1 MDFKENTL
9 HYFEKQ
15 NNDSLHFECGGGFD
29 IDVIPVLL
37 EMFETHLLNDV
48 VSTQNLENDY
58 GPASMGLYE
67 EKERLEI
74 LLDKIKTTGSAD
86 EFDTEK
92 KEIEIGNYYKYF
104 SILKPYHGGK
114 VFRASGL
121 VPAESAMEISD
132 KVKMFTTK
140 LIEDIGNL
148 GYNPTKVE
156 KSILQ

>member
-15 NNDSLHFECGGGFD
+15 NNDSLHFECGGVFD

-67 EKERLEI
+67 EKKGLKFYWI
-74 LLDKIKTTGSAD
+74 KLKQQALLMSLTL
-86 EFDTEK
+86 K
-92 KEIEIGNYYKYF
+92 KKK
-104 SILKPYHGGK
+104 LK
-114 VFRASGL
+114 
-121 VPAESAMEISD
+121 
-132 KVKMFTTK
+132 
-140 LIEDIGNL
+140 
-148 GYNPTKVE
+148 
-156 KSILQ
+156 